1 MEILA
6 TIRLAFT
13 ALARNKMRSALTMLG
28 IIIGVGAV
36 IAMVAIG
43 NGANKQI
50 QDQIAAMGSN
60 LLMVGSGSVNR
71 GGMRMG
77 SGATKSLVYDDVTA
91 ILRECPAVASAA
103 AASQTTAQIVFGNDN
118 WSTGVI
124 GTEPQYFDIRNWAV
138 ASGAIF
144 DQDQVNQTANV
155 VVIGETVRKNLFGA
169 TDPVG
174 QTVRVNTRTGGSLPF
189 KVIGV
194 LQPKGTAA
202 GMGQDQDDQVF
213 IPLTTLQKKM
223 TGDTWLRFVMVSAVS
238 LQASTAAQAQ
248 IESLLRE
255 RHRIRPGMDD
265 DFFVRNMKDIADTAA
280 QSSEVMTIL
289 LASIA
294 SVSLLVGGIG
304 IMNIMLVSVTE
315 RTREIGIRIAIGA
328 TEADVQRQFLI
339 EAFVLSVIGGAV
351 GILLGVIASFLIS
364 HQFKWPVLIS
374 PMSILVA
381 ALFSMAIGIF
391 FGYYPARKASR
402 LDPIDALRYE

>member
-6 TIRLAFT
+6 TLKLAMR
-13 ALARNKMRSALTMLG
+13 ALARNKLRSALTMLG

-77 SGATKSLVYDDVTA
+77 TGATKTLVYDDVLA
-91 ILRECPAVASAA
+91 IERECPAVASAA
-103 AASQTTAQIVFGNDN
+103 AASQTSGQIVFGNDN
-118 WSTGVI
+118 WGTGVV
-124 GTEPQYFDIRNWAV
+124 GTEPQYFNIRNWSIAQGSV
-138 ASGAIF
+138 F
-144 DQDQVNQTANV
+144 DQQQMEQAANV
-155 VVIGETVRKNLFGA
+155 VVLGETVRKNLFGA

-174 QTVRVNTRTGGSLPF
+174 QTVRIGNLPF
-189 KVIGV
+189 TVIG
-194 LQPKGTAA
+194 LLAPKGTSA

-213 IPLTTLQKKM
+213 IPLTTLQKKI
-223 TGDTWLRFVMVSAVS
+223 TGETWIRFVMVSAVS
-238 LQASTAAQAQ
+238 LQASTAAQQ
-248 IESLLRE
+248 QMESLLRD

-265 DFFVRNMKDIADTAA
+265 DFFVRNMKDVADSAEQTS
-280 QSSEVMTIL
+280 QVMTIL

-294 SVSLLVGGIG
+294 SVSLVVGGIG

-328 TEADVQRQFLI
+328 TEQDVQRQFLI
-339 EAFVLSVIGGAV
+339 EAFVLSVIGGAI
-351 GILLGVIASFLIS
+351 GILVGLISSFVIS

-374 PMSILVA
+374 PSSIVIA
-381 ALFSMAIGIF
+381 ALFSMGIGIF